1 MAIYLFRM
9 LNGEEL
15 LGSMET
21 PPEKGENPLKLENV
35 VRIVVMPNKMD
46 PSSPNIGLAPYSQFT
61 KDTKIS
67 IDRQHV
73 VAIMNPITQFVTQYK
88 QLFSTVLTPEN
99 KGLILPK

>member
-1 MAIYLFRM
+1 MAIYLLRM

-15 LGSMET
+15 MASMNT
-21 PPEKGENPLKLENV
+21 PPEKGETSLELENV

-46 PSSPNIGLAPYSQFT
+46 PSAPSIGFAPYSQFT
-61 KDTKIS
+61 KDVKIT
-67 IDRQHV
+67 IDKQHV

-88 QLFSTVLTPEN
+88 QLYSTVLTPEN